1 MTSLSGSSVGVAK
14 LESRTETGQGLLE
27 TATDKWLYY
36 EATVVPDPTG
46 ELGIGSQPI
55 SNL

>member
-1 MTSLSGSSVGVAK
+1 MTRLSGSSVGVAE

-27 TATDKWLYY
+27 TATDKWLRY
-36 EATVVPDPTG
+36 EATVVPDPIR